1 MCLWTQYAMD
11 VKLAEIYAGHISIGG
26 GICRSSCRSTSW
38 AVKGHKETWFSG
50 WKWIECQKYYRCI
63 DGELSTY
70 RWKHSYHWSHG
81 MSKPWPHFAAIV
93 YPVTVKLL
101 STIFTS
107 THGCWSTKVLNFV
120 LEKTHIDLRSLRP
133 STGGALCTKT
143 FQASRRCEFLCRS
156 VVTTPLVYSGS
167 GGCSSKLH
175 NKHQLPLLD
184 ASFCSIRTQLTIL
197 TLNSERTESVRSFFP
212 FDSSML
218 TWCAHT

>member
-1 MCLWTQYAMD
+1 MENCPLIDGNIPIIGAT
-11 VKLAEIYAGHISIGG
+11 ECPSRHGHILPQSYIRLLS
-26 GICRSSCRSTSW
+26 RSSR
-38 AVKGHKETWFSG
+38 
-50 WKWIECQKYYRCI
+50 
-63 DGELSTY
+63 LS
-70 RWKHSYHWSHG
+70 
-81 MSKPWPHFAAIV
+81 
-93 YPVTVKLL
+93 
-101 STIFTS
+101 TS

-156 VVTTPLVYSGS
+156 IVTTPLVYSGS

-197 TLNSERTESVRSFFP
+197 ALNSERTESVRSFFP

-218 TWCAHT
+218 T